1 MEFCKTQLTV
11 VTIQQLR
18 RLLEGSEELLGPQ
31 FESAGGGELTLVL
44 VEVAL
49 SLLEAFADFLE
60 F

>member
-49 SLLEAFADFLE
+49 SLLEVFADFLE

>member
-18 RLLEGSEELLGPQ
+18 RLLEGSEELLSPQ
-31 FESAGGGELTLVL
+31 FESAGGGELTLVF

>member
-18 RLLEGSEELLGPQ
+18 RLLEGSEELLSPQ